1 MIRIKKQFFKNFLEI
16 SNGIKISLSLA
27 LINHGRQKGI
37 TIILVRHLYQSPL
50 ENVLSFGIK
59 LKNMYIILHD
69 YFRYKFQKILII
81 NVLQI
86 AQRILSY
93 YLFIQCM
100 SNDTFCQATFMYCK
114 QYAIYI
120 EMILAWI
127 ILVIFLQKVIIF
139 SGSLMCQSVIKSI

>member
-37 TIILVRHLYQSPL
+37 TFIVVRHLYQSPL
-50 ENVLSFGIK
+50 ENLLSFGK
-59 LKNMYIILHD
+59 KQKTSTSYSMIILSINS
-69 YFRYKFQKILII
+69 KTLII
-81 NVLQI
+81 INILQI
-86 AQRILSY
+86 ALRFLSY
-93 YLFIQCM
+93 WPFILCI
-100 SNDTFCQATFMYCK
+100 SNNTFCQATFMYCK

>member
-1 MIRIKKQFFKNFLEI
+1 MIRIKKRFFKNFLEI
-16 SNGIKISLSLA
+16 SNGIKISLTLA

-50 ENVLSFGIK
+50 ENVLSFGK
-59 LKNMYIILHD
+59 KQKKNPHHIPWL
-69 YFRYKFQKILII
+69 FYKFQNTLII
-81 NVLQI
+81 INILQI
-86 AQRILSY
+86 AQRFLSY
-93 YLFIQCM
+93 WPLILCI
-100 SNDTFCQATFMYCK
+100 SNNTFCQATFMYCK

-139 SGSLMCQSVIKSI
+139 SGSLMCRSVIKSI